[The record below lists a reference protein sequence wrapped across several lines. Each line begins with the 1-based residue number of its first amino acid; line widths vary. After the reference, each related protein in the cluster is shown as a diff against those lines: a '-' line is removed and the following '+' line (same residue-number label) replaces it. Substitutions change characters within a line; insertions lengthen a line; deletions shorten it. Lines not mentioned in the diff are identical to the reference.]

1 MDLTIALIDGDEAI
15 YKATVVKVEE
25 TDWEAETVIDRPPT
39 FKEAKVKFHEIVRT
53 WCDAVDT
60 DEYIVCLS
68 PRERCLFRR
77 GIYVQYKGARGE
89 KPEQYKPLEDWVFAN
104 ERIQWYPGLEADDV
118 MGVLSGENT
127 VICSNDKDMKTV
139 PGRLYITGKQ
149 KLVTITET
157 RADWQWMYQTLMGD
171 STDGF
176 GGCIGCGPA
185 GAEAVLEGCRN
196 LPEMAHNALLRYLE
210 QKKGKYKAVTQNRQ
224 DFRCMAALARILRP
238 SDYNPDS
245 GDVRYALPGLND
257 ISFNA
262 KVLAK

>member
-1 MDLTIALIDGDEAI
+1 MTVALIDGDEAI
-15 YKATVVKVEE
+15 YKATVIKVEE

-39 FKEAKVKFHEIVRT
+39 FKEAKARFEEIVGT
-53 WCDAVDT
+53 WLEAVDA

-68 PRERCLFRR
+68 PRGRGLFRR
-77 GIYVQYKGARGE
+77 GIYAQYKGARGE
-89 KPEQYKPLEDWVFAN
+89 KPEQYKPLEDWVFEN

-118 MGVLSGENT
+118 MGVLSGPNT

-176 GGCIGCGPA
+176 NGCLGCGPKTAEKVLDDCGA
-185 GAEAVLEGCRN
+185 GLFGMAAAVHEQ
-196 LPEMAHNALLRYLE
+196 YLAP
-210 QKKGKYKAVTQNRQ
+210 KKGKYKFVKQTTQ
-224 DFRCMAALARILRP
+224 DFRRMTALARILRP
-238 SDYNPDS
+238 SDYNPNT
-245 GDVRYALPGLND
+245 GDVKYALPGFKD

-262 KVLAK
+262 ESIAK

>member
-1 MDLTIALIDGDEAI
+1 MTLALIDGDEAI

-39 FKEAKVKFHEIVRT
+39 FKEAKAKFHEIVRT
-53 WCDAVDT
+53 WCDAVGA

-68 PRERCLFRR
+68 PKERGLFRR
-77 GIYVQYKGARGE
+77 GIYPPYKGARGE
-89 KPEQYKPLEDWVFAN
+89 KPEQYKPLEDWVFENDRVA
-104 ERIQWYPGLEADDV
+104 WYPGLEADDV
-118 MGVLSGENT
+118 MGVLSGEGK

-139 PGRLYITGKQ
+139 PGRLYVTGKK

-176 GGCIGCGPA
+176 GGCVGCGPT
-185 GAEAVLEGCRN
+185 GAEATLEGCRS
-196 LPEMAHNALLRYLE
+196 LKEMAHNAVLRYLE
-210 QKKGKYKAVTQNRQ
+210 PKKGKYKDVTQTAL
-224 DFRCMAALARILRP
+224 DFRRMAALARILRP
-238 SDYNPDS
+238 SDYNPDTGS
-245 GDVRYALPGLND
+245 VKYALPGVKD

-262 KVLAK
+262 QAFAK